1 MYVDIWHEMQLDFFI
16 KWKNIAKTKELL
28 DQLTPTYEKQNL
40 YLKLLIN
47 QACLLVY
54 KKTVVPLSSIH
65 AYAPEVISSQDLY
78 LTSLYYTVLKEQ
90 YYTLNDL
97 QNYHYYSG
105 LWDTNNESLNE
116 EKNMLHVEDYKAAQ
130 ELEELKGKFSDVQ
143 LKNEIIANQLAK
155 STLKYRLSIV
165 IIVMGLGIIFLMVHN
180 YKKNKKIHALSVI
193 QAQNELLR
201 KELEKVELSEHL
213 KETSEELTSSILNIK
228 KVALLKKEL
237 ENIVDEKSPNYNEKE
252 ALKRLKLCLNSFFDN
267 YRELTQMMQKKLNVD
282 KMIDIVKKEQP
293 EITDKEIRVIE
304 FIALQFTTKE
314 IALLMGKS
322 EKSVE
327 YYRSQ
332 LRKKLQLQSDS
343 TLEEY
348 LNALVN
354 R

>member
-1 MYVDIWHEMQLDFFI
+1 
-16 KWKNIAKTKELL
+16 
-28 DQLTPTYEKQNL
+28 
-40 YLKLLIN
+40 
-47 QACLLVY
+47 
-54 KKTVVPLSSIH
+54 
-65 AYAPEVISSQDLY
+65 
-78 LTSLYYTVLKEQ
+78 
-90 YYTLNDL
+90 
-97 QNYHYYSG
+97 
-105 LWDTNNESLNE
+105 
-116 EKNMLHVEDYKAAQ
+116 
-130 ELEELKGKFSDVQ
+130 
-143 LKNEIIANQLAK
+143 
-155 STLKYRLSIV
+155 
-165 IIVMGLGIIFLMVHN
+165 MVHN